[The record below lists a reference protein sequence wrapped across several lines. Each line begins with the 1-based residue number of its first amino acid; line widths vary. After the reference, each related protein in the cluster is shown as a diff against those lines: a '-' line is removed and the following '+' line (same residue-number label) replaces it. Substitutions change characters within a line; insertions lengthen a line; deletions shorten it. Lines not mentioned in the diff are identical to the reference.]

1 MNHDPGIDHEP
12 ALASER
18 ENEPIH
24 WEATG
29 EEPALRWTGRSDLP
43 TFRSVY
49 EERLQATTSSQRW
62 RAVLLATVVAGP
74 FAILGAFM
82 GAGGTA
88 SLAIILVVATFGP
101 LAEEMLKAS
110 GALYLA
116 EQKPWLVPDSWVL
129 PLITLAAGLVF
140 AVIEN
145 LVYLTIYIPDPTPE
159 IIRWRW
165 IAGPLLHGGASLI
178 AGLGVR
184 RMWMITHQERTA
196 PRLRHAAPFLITAVV
211 VHGLYNLLVTILE
224 LTEVIF

>member
-1 MNHDPGIDHEP
+1 MNHDPGIENEP
-12 ALASER
+12 ALAPGR
-18 ENEPIH
+18 GDEPIH

-29 EEPALRWTGRSDLP
+29 EEPALRWTDRSDLP
-43 TFRSVY
+43 TFRSIY
-49 EERLQATTSSQRW
+49 EERSHATSPSQQW
-62 RAVLLATVVAGP
+62 RAVLLATLVAGP

-88 SLAIILVVATFGP
+88 SLAIVLVVATLGP

-110 GALYLA
+110 GALYLV
-116 EQKPWLVPDSWVL
+116 EQKPWLVPGSWVL

-145 LVYLTIYIPDPTPE
+145 LVYLNIYIPDPTPE
-159 IIRWRW
+159 IVRWRW

-178 AGLGVR
+178 AGFGIR
-184 RMWMITHQERTA
+184 RMWMITHRDRTA
-196 PRLRHAAPFLITAVV
+196 PRLRHAAPYLIAAVV
-211 VHGLYNLLVTILE
+211 VHGLYNLLVTVLE

>member
-1 MNHDPGIDHEP
+1 MNHDSGIDHEP
-12 ALASER
+12 ALGSSST
-18 ENEPIH
+18 NEPLH

-43 TFRSVY
+43 TFGSIY
-49 EERLQATTSSQRW
+49 EARILSTPSTRQWT
-62 RAVLLATVVAGP
+62 AVLLATLVAGP
-74 FAILGAFM
+74 FAVLGAFM

-88 SLAIILVVATFGP
+88 TLAVVLVVATLGP

-116 EQKPWLVPDSWVL
+116 EQKPWLVPGGWVL

-145 LVYLTIYIPDPTPE
+145 LVYLNIYIPDPTPE

-178 AGLGVR
+178 AGFGVR
-184 RMWMITHQERTA
+184 RMWMITHRDRTA
-196 PRLRHAAPFLITAVV
+196 PRLRHAAPYLITAVV
-211 VHGLYNLLVTILE
+211 VHGVYNLLVTVLE
-224 LTEVIF
+224 LTQVIF